1 MTAFANH
8 RRKMRTQTLMLITG
22 IVTISLGFIL
32 TIGLLSGQSREQQR
46 QLAQDYLQ
54 QIAKANAQQVQN
66 KLDEALHTARG
77 LGTDA
82 WSLKEAGVP
91 ERRVLDQMLSA
102 TLRTHHDY
110 LSISLAFEPNAFD
123 GKDAEFAAQPDQDAA
138 GRYARY
144 VDRNG
149 EGEPALH
156 NLVDYEKPGI
166 GDYYLLPRQRMKEV
180 ILEPYIYPYNGVDVM
195 LTSIAAPIIVNGQF
209 KGSVTADFSLE
220 TLQKA
225 ISAIKPWHG
234 KGYALLLSH
243 QGKIIASPD
252 AALAGKTW
260 QDEKTQNPAVHE
272 YQDAFLKEAAF
283 ISWQPISVGNS
294 ETPWRLAIIAPV
306 SEVMAAANRQLI
318 WALVLMLVSIVVVC
332 GVLGLIFSRK
342 IARPVG
348 GEPAEAASLALAV
361 AQGDLSRAIEV
372 QAKDRQSIFYAM
384 QTMQQQLR
392 NMVSEIMT
400 ASASVRSG
408 ASEIASGNLD
418 LSSRTEQ
425 QASALQ
431 ETAASMEQLT
441 ATVKLNADNAHQ
453 ATELTGNATAVA
465 GRGEALVQ
473 HMIEVM
479 AQIDESSRKIGDITS
494 LINSIAFQTN
504 ILALNAAVE
513 AARAGE
519 QGRGFAVVASEVR
532 NLAQRSANA
541 VKEISALIDE
551 SAARVSTGV
560 SLVNETGKT
569 MKTMTESVAAVQS
582 IIGEIVNASDEQSLG
597 ISQVSVAVNQ
607 MDGVTQQNAALVQ
620 QMSAAAASLEDQAR
634 QLADTVSTFQLEQHG

>member
-1 MTAFANH
+1 MSVFFSS
-8 RRKMRTQTLMLITG
+8 RRTMRTQTLMLFTG
-22 IVTISLGFIL
+22 ILTISLGFML
-32 TIGLLSGQSREQQR
+32 TIGLLSSQSRQQQR

-54 QIAKANAQQVQN
+54 QIAKANAQQIQN
-66 KLDEALHTARG
+66 KLDGALQAASA
-77 LGTDA
+77 LGSDA
-82 WSLKEAGVP
+82 WSLKQAGLAQ
-91 ERRVLDQMLSA
+91 RHALDQMLMN
-102 TLRTHHDY
+102 TLRAHPDY
-110 LSISLAFEPNAFD
+110 LSMSLAFEPNAFD
-123 GKDAEFAAQPDQDAA
+123 NKDAEFAAQPEQDPA
-138 GRYARY
+138 GRYVRY

-149 EGEPALH
+149 DGQPSLH
-156 NLVDYEKPGI
+156 NLLDYEKPGS
-166 GDYYLLPRQRMKEV
+166 GDYYLLPRQRMKAV
-180 ILEPYIYPYNGVDVM
+180 ILEPYLYPYNGVEVM
-195 LTSIAAPIIVNGQF
+195 LTSIAAPIVVDGRFQ
-209 KGSVTADFSLE
+209 GSVTADFSLE

-225 ISAIKPWHG
+225 IGAIKPWQG

-243 QGKIIASPD
+243 NGKIIASPD
-252 AALAGKTW
+252 ASQAGKAW
-260 QDEKTQNPAVHE
+260 QGAKNDHLAVYE
-272 YQDAFLKEAAF
+272 YQDAFLKEAAL
-283 ISWQPISVGNS
+283 IGWQPITIGNS
-294 ETPWRLAIIAPV
+294 GTPWRLAVVAPV
-306 SEVMAAANRQLI
+306 SEVMAAANRQLTY
-318 WALVLMLVSIVVVC
+318 ALMLMLISIVAVC

-342 IARPVG
+342 VVRPIG

-361 AQGDLSRAIEV
+361 AQGDLSQSIAV
-372 QAKDRQSIFYAM
+372 QNNDQQSIFYAM

-392 NMVSEIMT
+392 KMVGEIIS

-431 ETAASMEQLT
+431 ETAASMEELT
-441 ATVKLNADNAHQ
+441 ATVKLNADNAHH
-453 ATELTGNATAVA
+453 ATTLTGNATEVA

-473 HMIEVM
+473 QVVGIM

-519 QGRGFAVVASEVR
+519 QGRGFAVVAAEVR
-532 NLAQRSANA
+532 SLAQRSANA
-541 VKEISALIDE
+541 VKEISALIEE
-551 SAARVSTGV
+551 SASRVSTGV
-560 SLVNETGKT
+560 ALVNETGKT

-597 ISQVSVAVNQ
+597 ISQVSVAVNE

-620 QMSAAAASLEDQAR
+620 QMSAAAASLEQQAS
-634 QLADTVSTFQLEQHG
+634 QLADTVSTFQLKQPG

>member
-1 MTAFANH
+1 MSTISSA
-8 RRKMRTQTLMLITG
+8 RRKMRTRTLMLLTG
-22 IVTISLGFIL
+22 VVTISLGFIL
-32 TIGLLSGQSREQQR
+32 TIGLLSSQSRQQQR

-66 KLDEALHTARG
+66 KLDEALHTARA
-77 LGTDA
+77 LRTDA
-82 WSLKEAGVP
+82 WSLKEAGITD
-91 ERRVLDQMLSA
+91 RRALDQLLLS
-102 TLRTHHDY
+102 TLQAHQEY

-123 GKDAEFAAQPDQDAA
+123 GKDAEFAGQPGQDPA
-138 GRYARY
+138 GRYVRY
-144 VDRNG
+144 STHDKDGKVSVQ
-149 EGEPALH
+149 
-156 NLVDYEKPGI
+156 NLLDYEHPGS
-166 GDYYLLPRQRMKEV
+166 GNYYLLPRQRMKEV
-180 ILEPYIYPYNGVDVM
+180 ILEPYLYPYNGVDVM
-195 LTSIAAPIIVNGQF
+195 LTSIASPIIVDGQF
-209 KGSVTADFSLE
+209 KGSVTSDISLA

-225 ISAIKPWHG
+225 ISAIKPWQG

-243 QGKIIASPD
+243 EGKIIAGPD
-252 AALAGKTW
+252 AAQAGKAW
-260 QDEKTQNPAVHE
+260 QGKQDNSVAVHE

-283 ISWQPISVGNS
+283 ISWQPVAIGNS
-294 ETPWRLAIIAPV
+294 GTPWRLAIVAPV

-318 WALVLMLVSIVVVC
+318 YALILMLVSIVVVC

-342 IARPVG
+342 VARPIG

-361 AQGDLSRAIEV
+361 AQGDLSRSIAV
-372 QAKDRQSIFYAM
+372 QAHDQQSIFYAM

-392 NMVSEIMT
+392 NMVGEIIT

-473 HMIEVM
+473 QVVEIM

-494 LINSIAFQTN
+494 MINSIAFQTN

-532 NLAQRSANA
+532 NLAQRSAGA
-541 VKEISALIDE
+541 VKEISALIEE
-551 SAARVSTGV
+551 SAARVSSGV
-560 SLVNETGKT
+560 ALVNETGKT
-569 MKTMTESVAAVQS
+569 MKTMTESVAAVQT

-597 ISQVSVAVNQ
+597 ISQVSVAVNE

>member
-1 MTAFANH
+1 MTTLSAS
-8 RRKMRTQTLMLITG
+8 RRKMRTQTLMLLTG
-22 IVTISLGFIL
+22 VITISLGFIL
-32 TIGLLSGQSREQQR
+32 TIGLLSSQSRDQQR

-54 QIAKANAQQVQN
+54 QIARANAQQVQN
-66 KLDEALHTARG
+66 KLDEALHTARA
-77 LGTDA
+77 LGNDS

-91 ERRVLDQMLSA
+91 ERRALDRMLTA
-102 TLRTHHDY
+102 TLGSHQDY
-110 LSISLAFEPNAFD
+110 LSVALAFEPNAFD
-123 GKDAEFAAQPDQDAA
+123 GRDAEFAGQPDQDAT

-144 VDRNG
+144 TDRNS
-149 EGEPALH
+149 EGQLALH

-166 GDYYLLPRQRMKEV
+166 GDYYLLPRQRMKDV
-180 ILEPYIYPYNGVDVM
+180 ILEPYHYPYNGVEVM
-195 LTSIAAPIIVNGQF
+195 LTSVAAPIIKDGQF
-209 KGSVTADFSLE
+209 KGVVTADFSLE
-220 TLQKA
+220 TLQKV
-225 ISAIKPWHG
+225 IGAIKPWQG
-234 KGYALLLSH
+234 KGYAMLLSH
-243 QGKIIASPD
+243 QGKVIASPD
-252 AALAGKTW
+252 ASLAGKAW
-260 QDEKTQNPAVHE
+260 QGEKGGNLTVHE
-272 YQDAFLKEAAF
+272 YQDTFLKEATF
-283 ISWQPISVGNS
+283 ISWQPIHIGNS
-294 ETPWRLAIIAPV
+294 ETPWQLAIVAPV
-306 SEVMAAANRQLI
+306 SDVMAAANRQLI

-361 AQGDLSRAIEV
+361 AQGDLSRTINV
-372 QAKDRQSIFYAM
+372 QAKDQQSIFYAM

-392 NMVSEIMT
+392 SMVSEIMT

-418 LSSRTEQ
+418 LSARTEQ

-431 ETAASMEQLT
+431 ETAASMEELT

-453 ATELTGNATAVA
+453 ATELTDNATAIA

-473 HMIEVM
+473 QVVEIM

-494 LINSIAFQTN
+494 LISSIAFQTN

-541 VKEISALIDE
+541 VKEITALIDE
-551 SAARVSTGV
+551 SSSRVSTGV

-582 IIGEIVNASDEQSLG
+582 IIDEIVNASDEQSQG
-597 ISQVSVAVNQ
+597 ISQVSVAVNE

-634 QLADTVSTFQLEQHG
+634 QLADTVSTFQLEQQR

>member
-1 MTAFANH
+1 MTTFSAS

-22 IVTISLGFIL
+22 IATISLGFIL
-32 TIGLLSGQSREQQR
+32 TIGLLSSQARQQQR

-54 QIAKANAQQVQN
+54 QIAKANALQVQN

-77 LGTDA
+77 LASSA
-82 WSLKEAGVP
+82 WSLTEAGVP
-91 ERRVLDQMLSA
+91 ERRALDHMLNA
-102 TLRTHHDY
+102 TLRSHPDY
-110 LSISLAFEPNAFD
+110 LSLSLAFEPNAFD
-123 GKDAEFAAQPDQDAA
+123 GKDAEFAGQPDQDAA

-149 EGEPALH
+149 DGQPALH
-156 NLVDYEKPGI
+156 SLVDYEKPGT

-195 LTSIAAPIIVNGQF
+195 LTSIAAPIIIGGQF
-209 KGSVTADFSLE
+209 KGSVTADFSLA

-225 ISAIKPWHG
+225 IGAIKPWQG
-234 KGYALLLSH
+234 KGYALLLSN

-252 AALAGKTW
+252 ASLAGKSW
-260 QDEKTQNPAVHE
+260 QGESGENLAVHE
-272 YQDAFLKEAAF
+272 SQDMFLKEAAF
-283 ISWQPISVGNS
+283 ISWQPITIGNS
-294 ETPWRLAIIAPV
+294 ATPWRLAIVAPV
-306 SEVMAAANRQLI
+306 SEVMAAANRQLV
-318 WALVLMLVSIVVVC
+318 WALILMVVSIVVVC

-342 IARPVG
+342 ISRPVG

-361 AQGDLSRAIEV
+361 AQGDLSRTIDV
-372 QAKDRQSIFYAM
+372 QAKDQQSIFYAM

-418 LSSRTEQ
+418 LSSRTEE

-431 ETAASMEQLT
+431 QTAASMEELT

-453 ATELTGNATAVA
+453 ATELTSNATAVA
-465 GRGEALVQ
+465 DRGEELVHQ
-473 HMIEVM
+473 VVEVM

-569 MKTMTESVAAVQS
+569 MKIMTESVAAVQT

>member
-1 MTAFANH
+1 MSTLSVT
-8 RRKMRTQTLMLITG
+8 RRKMRTRTLMLLTG

-32 TIGLLSGQSREQQR
+32 TIGLLSSQSRQQQS

-54 QIAKANAQQVQN
+54 QIARANAQQVQN
-66 KLDEALHTARG
+66 QLNEALHVARG
-77 LGTDA
+77 LSNDA
-82 WSLKEAGVP
+82 WSLKEAGVAD
-91 ERRVLDQMLSA
+91 RRALDQMLLSA
-102 TLRTHHDY
+102 LRAHRDY

-123 GKDAEFAAQPDQDAA
+123 GKDAEFAAQPGQDPS
-138 GRYARY
+138 GRYVRY
-144 VDRNG
+144 SAHGSDG
-149 EGEPALH
+149 QIILQ
-156 NLVDYEKPGI
+156 NLLDYENPGS
-166 GDYYLLPRQRMKEV
+166 GNYYLLPRQRMKEV
-180 ILEPYIYPYNGVDVM
+180 ILEPYLYPYNGVDVM
-195 LTSIAAPIIVNGQF
+195 LTSIASPIIVDGQF
-209 KGSVTADFSLE
+209 KGSVTTDISLA

-234 KGYALLLSH
+234 KGYALLLSNE
-243 QGKIIASPD
+243 GKIIASPD
-252 AALAGKTW
+252 AKLAGKAW
-260 QDEKTQNPAVHE
+260 QGEKDNNPAVHE
-272 YQDAFLKEAAF
+272 YHDAFLQENAF
-283 ISWQPISVGNS
+283 ISWQPITIGNS
-294 ETPWRLAIIAPV
+294 ETPWRLAIVAPV

-318 WALVLMLVSIVVVC
+318 YALILMLVSIVVVC

-342 IARPVG
+342 IARPIG
-348 GEPAEAASLALAV
+348 GEPADAASLALSV
-361 AQGDLSRAIEV
+361 AQGDLSRTIAV
-372 QAKDRQSIFYAM
+372 QADDRQSIFYAM

-431 ETAASMEQLT
+431 ETAASMEELT

-465 GRGEALVQ
+465 ERGEALVQ
-473 HMIEVM
+473 QVVEIM

-551 SAARVSTGV
+551 SASRVSTGV

-569 MKTMTESVAAVQS
+569 MKTMTESVNAVQT

-620 QMSAAAASLEDQAR
+620 QMSAAAASLEEQAR
-634 QLADTVSTFQLEQHG
+634 QLADTVSTFQLEQQR

>member
-1 MTAFANH
+1 MTTFANH
-8 RRKMRTQTLMLITG
+8 RRKMRTQTLMLLTG

-32 TIGLLSGQSREQQR
+32 TIGLLSGQSRQQQR

-66 KLDEALHTARG
+66 KFDEALHTARG
-77 LGTDA
+77 LGNDA

-91 ERRVLDQMLSA
+91 DRRALDQMLSS
-102 TLRTHHDY
+102 TLRSHLDY

-123 GKDAEFAAQPDQDAA
+123 GKDAEFAGQPEQETT
-138 GRYARY
+138 GRYVRY

-149 EGEPALH
+149 DGRPALH
-156 NLVDYEKPGI
+156 NLVDYEKPGT

-180 ILEPYIYPYNGVDVM
+180 ILEPYIYPYNGVEVM
-195 LTSIAAPIIVNGQF
+195 LTSVAAPIVVDGQF
-209 KGSVTADFSLE
+209 RGSVTADFSLE

-225 ISAIKPWHG
+225 ISAIKPWQG
-234 KGYALLLSH
+234 KGYALLLSN

-252 AALAGKTW
+252 ASLAGKIW
-260 QDEKTQNPAVHE
+260 QGEKVENLAVHE

-283 ISWQPISVGNS
+283 ISWQPIIVGNS
-294 ETPWRLAIIAPV
+294 ETPWRLAIVAPV

-318 WALVLMLVSIVVVC
+318 YALILMLVSIVVVC
-332 GVLGLIFSRK
+332 GVLGLIFNRK

-348 GEPAEAASLALAV
+348 GEPTEAASLALAV
-361 AQGDLSRAIEV
+361 AQGDLSRPINV
-372 QAKDRQSIFYAM
+372 QIKDQQSIFYAM
-384 QTMQQQLR
+384 QTMQRQLR
-392 NMVSEIMT
+392 NMVGEIIT

-408 ASEIASGNLD
+408 ASEIAGGNLD

-431 ETAASMEQLT
+431 ETAASMEELT

-473 HMIEVM
+473 QVIEIM
-479 AQIDESSRKIGDITS
+479 SQIDESSRKIGDITS
-494 LINSIAFQTN
+494 LISSIAFQTN

-519 QGRGFAVVASEVR
+519 QGRGFAVVAAEVR

-541 VKEISALIDE
+541 VKEISALIEE
-551 SAARVSTGV
+551 SASRVSTGV

-569 MKTMTESVAAVQS
+569 MTTMTESVAAVQS

-620 QMSAAAASLEDQAR
+620 QMSAAAASLEQQAR
-634 QLADTVSTFQLEQHG
+634 QLADTVSTFQLGQHG

>member
-1 MTAFANH
+1 MSTLSVT
-8 RRKMRTQTLMLITG
+8 RRKMRTRTLMLLTG

-32 TIGLLSGQSREQQR
+32 TIGLLSSQSRQQQS

-54 QIAKANAQQVQN
+54 QIARANAQQVQN
-66 KLDEALHTARG
+66 QLNEALHVARG
-77 LGTDA
+77 LSNDA
-82 WSLKEAGVP
+82 WSLKEAGVAD
-91 ERRVLDQMLSA
+91 RRALDQMLLSA
-102 TLRTHHDY
+102 LRAHRDY

-123 GKDAEFAAQPDQDAA
+123 GKDAEFAAQPGQDPA
-138 GRYARY
+138 GRYVRY
-144 VDRNG
+144 SAHGSDG
-149 EGEPALH
+149 QITLQ
-156 NLVDYEKPGI
+156 NLLDYENPGS
-166 GDYYLLPRQRMKEV
+166 GNYYLLPRQRMKEV
-180 ILEPYIYPYNGVDVM
+180 ILEPYLYPYNGVDVM
-195 LTSIAAPIIVNGQF
+195 LTSIASPIIVDGQF
-209 KGSVTADFSLE
+209 KGSVTTDISLA

-234 KGYALLLSH
+234 KGYALLLSNE
-243 QGKIIASPD
+243 GKIIASPD
-252 AALAGKTW
+252 AKLAGKAW
-260 QDEKTQNPAVHE
+260 QGEKDNNPAVHE
-272 YQDAFLKEAAF
+272 YHDAFLQENAF
-283 ISWQPISVGNS
+283 ISWQPITIGNS
-294 ETPWRLAIIAPV
+294 ETPWRLAIVAPV

-318 WALVLMLVSIVVVC
+318 YALILMLVSIVVVC

-342 IARPVG
+342 IARPIG
-348 GEPAEAASLALAV
+348 GEPADAASLALAV
-361 AQGDLSRAIEV
+361 AQGDLSRTIAV
-372 QAKDRQSIFYAM
+372 QADDRQSIFYAM

-431 ETAASMEQLT
+431 ETAASMEELT

-465 GRGEALVQ
+465 ERGEALVQ
-473 HMIEVM
+473 QVVEIMS
-479 AQIDESSRKIGDITS
+479 QIDESSRKIGDITS

-551 SAARVSTGV
+551 SASRVSTGV

-569 MKTMTESVAAVQS
+569 MKTMTESVNAVQT

-620 QMSAAAASLEDQAR
+620 QMSAAAASLEEQAR
-634 QLADTVSTFQLEQHG
+634 QLADTVSTFQLEQQR